1 MEREA
6 GMSERAKACLVALKA
21 RLETMAIS
29 DVTVYLGR
37 VVDPSQDPLPVV
49 TVHYRPD
56 GETLVS
62 DTSYHTQQ
70 MRLALVVELWARVN
84 VSDPLMDLEDFD
96 SLLRAAAINGND
108 DTLDGTAYRVSL
120 VRRRSLVPEEHDNIG
135 CVQLELD
142 VYYVE
147 EF

>member
-1 MEREA
+1 
-6 GMSERAKACLVALKA
+6 MSARAKACLTALKT
-21 RLETMAIS
+21 RLQSMS
-29 DVTVYLGR
+29 VSGVTVYTGR
-37 VVDPSQDPLPVV
+37 IIDPSQETLPVV
-49 TVHYRPD
+49 TMHYRPD

-84 VSDPLMDLEDFD
+84 VNDPLMDLEDLD
-96 SLLRAAAINGND
+96 SILRAAVIDGD
-108 DTLDGTAYRVSL
+108 DETLGGAAYRTSF

-147 EF
+147 EY

>member
-1 MEREA
+1 
-6 GMSERAKACLVALKA
+6 MSV
-21 RLETMAIS
+21 S
-29 DVTVYLGR
+29 GVTVYTGR
-37 VVDPSQDPLPVV
+37 IIDPSQETLPVV
-49 TVHYRPD
+49 TMHYRPD

-84 VSDPLMDLEDFD
+84 VNDPLMDLEDLD
-96 SLLRAAAINGND
+96 SILRAAVIDGD
-108 DTLDGTAYRVSL
+108 DETLGGAAYRTSF

-147 EF
+147 EY

>member
-1 MEREA
+1 
-6 GMSERAKACLVALKA
+6 MSERAKACLAALKA
-21 RLETMAIS
+21 RLETLELGG
-29 DVTVYLGR
+29 VTVYAGR
-37 VVDPSQDPLPVV
+37 VVDPTQDPLPVV
-49 TVHYRPD
+49 TMHYRPE

-70 MRLALVVELWARVN
+70 MRLSLVIELWARVDI
-84 VSDPLMDLEDFD
+84 SDPLMDLEDLD
-96 SLLRAAAINGND
+96 SLLRAAVIDGDD
-108 DTLDGTAYRVSL
+108 DTLSGTSYRVSF